1 MQQHSGR
8 GIHPLLQPLFAVH
21 SSTSIPGGVHPL
33 LQPLYAGHSSTS
45 PPKGVHPLLQPLFSE
60 TSSPS
65 LVIPKPNFD
74 GQPEIPASCDLTN
87 LQPSPATD
95 TTAKCVMTKRNHEN
109 SLPEEVFVVDMEM
122 LPFPL
127 NISKALA
134 IPNKTTKDD
143 LNVGI
148 IATTT
153 SVALSTAISCPTNN
167 HASYSVANTMLNW
180 FTVAAVTE
188 FSFKWVET
196 VKTVNKVKLGEPP
209 PWIGV

>member
-1 MQQHSGR
+1 MS
-8 GIHPLLQPLFAVH
+8 I
-21 SSTSIPGGVHPL
+21 STSVHPL
-33 LQPLYAGHSSTS
+33 LLPLYDGNHST
-45 PPKGVHPLLQPLFSE
+45 KGIHPRLQPLFSGNDCQ
-60 TSSPS
+60 SLPS
-65 LVIPKPNFD
+65 LLPSIPNHHT
-74 GQPEIPASCDLTN
+74 QPEVPASCDATN

-109 SLPEEVFVVDMEM
+109 SLPKEVFVVDMEM

-167 HASYSVANTMLNW
+167 HASYSVANTMLH
-180 FTVAAVTE
+180 AAVTK
-188 FSFKWVET
+188 FSFT
-196 VKTVNKVKLGEPP
+196 C
-209 PWIGV
+209 